1 MTTITADTALFAD
14 ATTRTLRGLLIP
26 WDQISHPTVSGE
38 DPIMF
43 SRGSVEIPVDV
54 TVLNANRLHSQF
66 KPVARFTKA
75 EDSEI
80 GLIAHFEVAKGPEG
94 DQLLAEASDPD
105 PTKRPKLSAEVAG
118 LVRSGIRAVKA
129 RLTGAAFVPQGAF
142 EAAALFA
149 ISTDDADKI
158 VALVN
163 EAVTAALATLTD
175 PPAPAD
181 PTTQGGT
188 MTAAAAPATATAP
201 AHTTPAP
208 GSTPDDGTTADG
220 LFAALAHYGKSKD
233 KSVLEQ
239 FAGSDVL
246 FAISNI
252 QNDGPSGRT
261 IAADVRVPQ
270 FVGELWK
277 RRRYQRRYIPLFR
290 SAALTA
296 LRITGWRWTTEPEVG
311 DYSGNATEIPSNAVD
326 TEPVGKDARRLA
338 GGHKLD
344 RRYIDFGDTT
354 VYSSY
359 FDKMTESYSRKSD
372 LRILTDA
379 VAAATAVDVSALEI
393 PAGVAAGLAAIVDG
407 ALAVI
412 EAENTPTASIVSSE
426 LWRDIVLTGKNEVLG
441 YLSASL
447 GLEEGQMAGFKI
459 LPGPAATVGA
469 GKVLTVAQ
477 EALTV
482 YELGG
487 GTPIRVEGIDPHHGA
502 IDPALFGYCD
512 SLVEASAA
520 LALVDTAVYGTD

>member
-1 MTTITADTALFAD
+1 MTDYALFAD
-14 ATTRTLRGLLIP
+14 LGARTLRGLLLP
-26 WDQISHPTVSGE
+26 FGEISRPSVSGTE
-38 DPIMF
+38 PVMF
-43 SRGSVEIPVDV
+43 SRGTVEIPEDIS
-54 TVLNANRLHSQF
+54 VLGVHRGPATNPHSQLY
-66 KPVARFTKA
+66 PIARFQNVEETDA
-75 EDSEI
+75 GIVAVFSI
-80 GLIAHFEVAKGPEG
+80 GQGAEG
-94 DQLLAEASDPD
+94 DALLAAASDPD
-105 PTKRPKLSAEVAG
+105 PTKRPRLSVELRG
-118 LVRSGIRAVKA
+118 LIRDGIRAVKA
-129 RLTGAAFVPQGAF
+129 TLTGAAFVPEGAF
-142 EAAALFA
+142 VSAALFA
-149 ISTDDADKI
+149 LAPDEADQIKT
-158 VALVN
+158 AVN

-175 PPAPAD
+175 NPAPAD
-181 PTTQGGT
+181 NTQGGT

-208 GSTPDDGTTADG
+208 GTIPDDGTTADG

-233 KSVLEQ
+233 KSVLDQ
-239 FAGSDVL
+239 FAGADVL

-311 DYSGNATEIPSNAVD
+311 DYSGNAGEIPSNAVD

-520 LALVDTAVYGTD
+520 LALVDTAVYGTA